1 MDAKRRIIYRGFRGI
16 GWVCLLGG
24 LLFSCRRPSGAEREG
39 TVAVRIGESVLY
51 KEDVEAQIPNGTLS
65 NDSAHIADKIVK
77 DWTLQQVMLKKA
89 KENTAVSAA
98 AFEKQIEAY
107 KNSLI
112 LYDYQNRVLNQWL
125 DTVVRE
131 EEIAAY
137 YQQNMSQ
144 FYLKSNIVRVRFVK
158 IRKDHRL
165 AEKIKKE
172 MFATPFTDENML
184 QLAKWCQ
191 QAAENYYL
199 EDEQWLYFNDL
210 LREVPIQ
217 TYNQENFLKNNRN
230 IEISAE
236 ESVYYVT
243 IVDFK
248 VRDMVSPLNFET
260 ERIRQI
266 LLNHRR
272 QVFLQKMQR
281 DLMRE
286 AEENHWIKYE

>member
-1 MDAKRRIIYRGFRGI
+1 M
-16 GWVCLLGG
+16 VCLLGS
-24 LLFSCRRPSGAEREG
+24 LLFSCGRWTGADGAG
-39 TVAVRIGESVLY
+39 TVAVRVGEAVLY
-51 KEDVEAQIPNGTLS
+51 QEDIEAQIPKGALP
-65 NDSAHIADKIVK
+65 NDSAHIADKIIK

-98 AFEKQIEAY
+98 AFEKQIEEY

-112 LYDYQNRVLNQWL
+112 LYDYQNRVLSQRL
-125 DTVVRE
+125 DTVVSD

-137 YQQNMSQ
+137 YEQNKSQ

-165 AEKIKKE
+165 ADKIKKE
-172 MFATPFTDENML
+172 IFATPFTDENML
-184 QLAKWCQ
+184 QLAKWCR

-230 IEISAE
+230 IEISAG

-248 VRDMVSPLNFET
+248 VRDMISPLNFET

-272 QVFLQKMQR
+272 QVFLEKMQR

>member
-1 MDAKRRIIYRGFRGI
+1 MDAKRRMIYRGFRRI
-16 GWVCLLGG
+16 GLVCLLGG
-24 LLFSCRRPSGAEREG
+24 LLFSCHRPGAGTGG
-39 TVAVRIGESVLY
+39 TVAVRVDDAVLY
-51 KEDVEAQIPNGTLS
+51 KEEIEAQIPKGALS
-65 NDSAHIADKIVK
+65 QDSAHIAEKIIN

-89 KENTAVSAA
+89 KENSAVSAT
-98 AFEKQIEAY
+98 AFEKQIEEY

-112 LYDYQNRVLNQWL
+112 LYDYQNRVLSQRL
-125 DTVVRE
+125 DTVVSA
-131 EEIAAY
+131 EEIEAY
-137 YQQNMSQ
+137 YQQNMPQ

-158 IRKDHRL
+158 LRKDHRL
-165 AEKIKKE
+165 ADKIKN
-172 MFATPFTDENML
+172 AVFTDALSDEDML
-184 QLAKWCQ
+184 QLAKWCR
-191 QAAENYYL
+191 QAADNYYL
-199 EDEQWLYFNDL
+199 EEDQWLYFNDL

-230 IEISAE
+230 IEISAGNA
-236 ESVYYVT
+236 VYYVR

-260 ERIRQI
+260 DRIRQI

>member
-1 MDAKRRIIYRGFRGI
+1 MDAKRRMIYGGFRRMGMA
-16 GWVCLLGG
+16 CLLGG
-24 LLFSCRRPSGAEREG
+24 LLFSCHRPGAGTGG
-39 TVAVRIGESVLY
+39 TVAVRVEDAILY
-51 KEDVEAQIPNGTLS
+51 KEDIEARIPKGTLS
-65 NDSAHIADKIVK
+65 QDSAHIAEKIIN

-89 KENTAVSAA
+89 KENAVSAA
-98 AFEKQIEAY
+98 AFEKQIEEY

-112 LYDYQNRVLNQWL
+112 LYDYQNRVLSQRL
-125 DTVVRE
+125 DTVVSA

-158 IRKDHRL
+158 LRKDHRL
-165 AEKIKKE
+165 ADKIKK
-172 MFATPFTDENML
+172 AVFTAALSDEDML
-184 QLAKWCQ
+184 QLAKWCR
-191 QAAENYYL
+191 QAADNYYL
-199 EDEQWLYFNDL
+199 EEDQWLYFNDL

-217 TYNQENFLKNNRN
+217 TYNQEDFLKNNRN
-230 IEISAE
+230 IEISAGDA
-236 ESVYYVT
+236 VYYVR

-272 QVFLQKMQR
+272 QVFLQTMQQ

>member
-1 MDAKRRIIYRGFRGI
+1 SMDAKRRMIYGGFRRMGMA
-16 GWVCLLGG
+16 CLLGG
-24 LLFSCRRPSGAEREG
+24 LLFSCHRPGAGTGG
-39 TVAVRIGESVLY
+39 TVAVRVADAILY
-51 KEDVEAQIPNGTLS
+51 KEDIEARIPKGTLS
-65 NDSAHIADKIVK
+65 QDSAHIAEKIIN

-89 KENTAVSAA
+89 KENAVSAA
-98 AFEKQIEAY
+98 AFEKQIEEY

-112 LYDYQNRVLNQWL
+112 LYDYQNRVLSQRL
-125 DTVVRE
+125 DTAVSA

-158 IRKDHRL
+158 LRKDHRL
-165 AEKIKKE
+165 ADKIKK
-172 MFATPFTDENML
+172 AVFTAALSDEDML
-184 QLAKWCQ
+184 QLAKWCR
-191 QAAENYYL
+191 QAADNYYL
-199 EDEQWLYFNDL
+199 EEDQWLYFNDL

-217 TYNQENFLKNNRN
+217 TYNQEDFLKNNRN
-230 IEISAE
+230 IEISAGDA
-236 ESVYYVT
+236 VYYVR

-272 QVFLQKMQR
+272 QVFLQTMQQ

>member
-1 MDAKRRIIYRGFRGI
+1 MDAKRRMIYRGFRGI
-16 GWVCLLGG
+16 GLACLLGG
-24 LLFSCRRPSGAEREG
+24 LLYSCHRSNVGMGG
-39 TVAVRIGESVLY
+39 TVAVRVGDAVLY
-51 KEDVEAQIPNGTLS
+51 KEEIEAQIPKGTLS
-65 NDSAHIADKIVK
+65 QDSAHIAEKIIN

-89 KENTAVSAA
+89 KENSAVSAA
-98 AFEKQIEAY
+98 AFEKQIEEY

-112 LYDYQNRVLNQWL
+112 LYDYQNRVLSQRL
-125 DTVVRE
+125 DTVVSE

-137 YQQNMSQ
+137 YQQNMPQ

-158 IRKDHRL
+158 LRKDHRL
-165 AEKIKKE
+165 ADKIKK
-172 MFATPFTDENML
+172 AVFTAELSDEDML
-184 QLAKWCQ
+184 QLAKWCR
-191 QAAENYYL
+191 QAADNYYL
-199 EDEQWLYFNDL
+199 EEDQWLYFNDL

-230 IEISAE
+230 IEISAGDA
-236 ESVYYVT
+236 VYYVR

-260 ERIRQI
+260 DRIRQI

-286 AEENHWIKYE
+286 AEEKQWIKYK

>member
-1 MDAKRRIIYRGFRGI
+1 MDAKHRMICRGFRGI
-16 GWVCLLGG
+16 GLACLLGG
-24 LLFSCRRPSGAEREG
+24 LLYSCHRSNVGMGG
-39 TVAVRIGESVLY
+39 TVAVRVGDAVLY
-51 KEDVEAQIPNGTLS
+51 KEEVEAQIPKGTLS
-65 NDSAHIADKIVK
+65 QDSAHIAEKIIN

-89 KENTAVSAA
+89 KENSAVSAA
-98 AFEKQIEAY
+98 AFEKQIEEY

-112 LYDYQNRVLNQWL
+112 LYDYQNRVLSQRL
-125 DTVVRE
+125 DTVVSE

-137 YQQNMSQ
+137 YQQNMPQ

-158 IRKDHRL
+158 LRKDHRL
-165 AEKIKKE
+165 ADKIKK
-172 MFATPFTDENML
+172 AVFTAELSDEDML
-184 QLAKWCQ
+184 QLAKWCR
-191 QAAENYYL
+191 QAADNYYL
-199 EDEQWLYFNDL
+199 EEDQWLYFNDL

-230 IEISAE
+230 IEISAGDA
-236 ESVYYVT
+236 VYYVR

-260 ERIRQI
+260 DRIRQI

-286 AEENHWIKYE
+286 AEEKQWIKYN

>member
-1 MDAKRRIIYRGFRGI
+1 MDAKHGMIYGGFRRIGLA
-16 GWVCLLGG
+16 CLFGG
-24 LLFSCRRPSGAEREG
+24 LLFSCHRPGAGMNG
-39 TVAVRIGESVLY
+39 TVAVRVDDAVLY
-51 KEDVEAQIPNGTLS
+51 KEEIEAQIPKGTLS
-65 NDSAHIADKIVK
+65 QDSAHIAEKIIN

-89 KENTAVSAA
+89 KENSAVSAA
-98 AFEKQIEAY
+98 AFEKQIEEY

-112 LYDYQNRVLNQWL
+112 LYDYQNRVLSQRL
-125 DTVVRE
+125 DTVVSA

-137 YQQNMSQ
+137 YQQNMPQ

-158 IRKDHRL
+158 LRKDHRL
-165 AEKIKKE
+165 ADKIKKAV
-172 MFATPFTDENML
+172 FAADLSDEDIL
-184 QLAKWCQ
+184 QLAKWCR
-191 QAAENYYL
+191 QAADNYYL
-199 EDEQWLYFNDL
+199 EEDQWLYFNDL

-230 IEISAE
+230 IEISAGNA
-236 ESVYYVT
+236 VYYVR

-260 ERIRQI
+260 DRIRQI

>member
-1 MDAKRRIIYRGFRGI
+1 M
-16 GWVCLLGG
+16 VCLLGS
-24 LLFSCRRPSGAEREG
+24 LLLSCGRWTGTDGVG
-39 TVAVRIGESVLY
+39 TVVVRVGESVLY
-51 KEDVEAQIPNGTLS
+51 KEDIEAQIPKGVLS

-89 KENTAVSAA
+89 KENTTASAA
-98 AFEKQIEAY
+98 AFEKQIEEY

-112 LYDYQNRVLNQWL
+112 LYDYQNRVLSQRL
-125 DTVVRE
+125 DTVVSD
-131 EEIAAY
+131 EEIEAY
-137 YQQNMSQ
+137 YEQNKSQ

-165 AEKIKKE
+165 ADKIKKE
-172 MFATPFTDENML
+172 IFATPFTDENML
-184 QLAKWCQ
+184 QLAKWCR

-230 IEISAE
+230 IEVTAG

-243 IVDFK
+243 IIDFK
-248 VRDMVSPLNFET
+248 VRDMISPLNFET
-260 ERIRQI
+260 DRIRQI

-272 QVFLQKMQR
+272 QVFLENMQR

>member
-1 MDAKRRIIYRGFRGI
+1 MA
-16 GWVCLLGG
+16 CLLGG
-24 LLFSCRRPSGAEREG
+24 LLFSCHRPGAGAGG
-39 TVAVRIGESVLY
+39 TVAVRVEDAVLY
-51 KEDVEAQIPNGTLS
+51 KEDIEAQIPKGTLS
-65 NDSAHIADKIVK
+65 QDSAHIAEKIIN

-89 KENTAVSAA
+89 KENAVSAA
-98 AFEKQIEAY
+98 AFEKQIEEY

-112 LYDYQNRVLNQWL
+112 LYDYQNRVLSQRL
-125 DTVVRE
+125 DTVVSA

-158 IRKDHRL
+158 LRKDHRL
-165 AEKIKKE
+165 ADKIKK
-172 MFATPFTDENML
+172 AVFTAALSDEDML
-184 QLAKWCQ
+184 QLAKWCR
-191 QAAENYYL
+191 QAADNYYL
-199 EDEQWLYFNDL
+199 EEDQWLYFNDL

-217 TYNQENFLKNNRN
+217 TYNQEDFLKNNRN
-230 IEISAE
+230 IEISAGDA
-236 ESVYYVT
+236 VYYVR

-272 QVFLQKMQR
+272 QVFLQTMQQ

>member
-1 MDAKRRIIYRGFRGI
+1 MDAKHRMANGGFRWI
-16 GWVCLLGG
+16 GLACLLGG
-24 LLFSCRRPSGAEREG
+24 LLFSCQRPGAGTGG
-39 TVAVRIGESVLY
+39 TVAVRVDDAVLY
-51 KEDVEAQIPNGTLS
+51 KEEIEAQIPKGTLS
-65 NDSAHIADKIVK
+65 QDSAHIAEKIIN

-89 KENTAVSAA
+89 KENTSVSAA
-98 AFEKQIEAY
+98 AFEKQIEEY

-112 LYDYQNRVLNQWL
+112 LYDYQNRVLSQRL
-125 DTVVRE
+125 DTAVSE

-158 IRKDHRL
+158 LRKDHRL
-165 AEKIKKE
+165 ADKIKK
-172 MFATPFTDENML
+172 AVFTADLSDEDML
-184 QLAKWCQ
+184 QLAKWCR
-191 QAAENYYL
+191 QAADNYYL
-199 EDEQWLYFNDL
+199 EEDQWLYFNDL

-230 IEISAE
+230 IEISAGDA
-236 ESVYYVT
+236 VYYVR

-260 ERIRQI
+260 DRIRQI

-272 QVFLQKMQR
+272 QVFLQKMQQ

>member
-1 MDAKRRIIYRGFRGI
+1 M
-16 GWVCLLGG
+16 VCLLGG
-24 LLFSCRRPSGAEREG
+24 LLFSCHRPGAGTGG
-39 TVAVRIGESVLY
+39 TVAVRVDDAVLY
-51 KEDVEAQIPNGTLS
+51 KEEIEAQIPKGALS
-65 NDSAHIADKIVK
+65 QDSAHIAEKIIN

-89 KENTAVSAA
+89 KENSAVSAA
-98 AFEKQIEAY
+98 AFEKQIEEY

-112 LYDYQNRVLNQWL
+112 LYDYQNRVLSQRL
-125 DTVVRE
+125 DTVVSA
-131 EEIAAY
+131 EEIEAY
-137 YQQNMSQ
+137 YQQNMPQ

-158 IRKDHRL
+158 LRKDHRL
-165 AEKIKKE
+165 ADKIKN
-172 MFATPFTDENML
+172 AVFTDALSDEDML
-184 QLAKWCQ
+184 QLAKWCR
-191 QAAENYYL
+191 QAADNYYL
-199 EDEQWLYFNDL
+199 EEDQWLYFNDL

-230 IEISAE
+230 IEISAGNA
-236 ESVYYVT
+236 VYYVR

-260 ERIRQI
+260 DRIRQI

>member
-39 TVAVRIGESVLY
+39 TVAVRVGESVLY
-51 KEDVEAQIPNGTLS
+51 KEDIEAQIPNGTLS

-272 QVFLQKMQR
+272 QVYLQKMQR

>member
-1 MDAKRRIIYRGFRGI
+1 MGMA
-16 GWVCLLGG
+16 CLLGG
-24 LLFSCRRPSGAEREG
+24 LLFSCHRPGAGTGG
-39 TVAVRIGESVLY
+39 TVAVRVEDAILY
-51 KEDVEAQIPNGTLS
+51 KEDIEAQIPKGTLS
-65 NDSAHIADKIVK
+65 QDSAHIAEKIIN

-89 KENTAVSAA
+89 KENAVSAA
-98 AFEKQIEAY
+98 AFEKQIEEY

-112 LYDYQNRVLNQWL
+112 LYDYQNRVLSQRL
-125 DTVVRE
+125 DTAVSA

-158 IRKDHRL
+158 LRKDHRL
-165 AEKIKKE
+165 ADKIKK
-172 MFATPFTDENML
+172 AVFTAALSDEDML
-184 QLAKWCQ
+184 QLAKWCR
-191 QAAENYYL
+191 QAADNYYL
-199 EDEQWLYFNDL
+199 EEDQWLYFNDL

-217 TYNQENFLKNNRN
+217 TYNQEDFLKNNRN
-230 IEISAE
+230 IEISAGDA
-236 ESVYYVT
+236 VYYVR

-272 QVFLQKMQR
+272 QVFLQTMQQ

>member
-1 MDAKRRIIYRGFRGI
+1 MGMA
-16 GWVCLLGG
+16 CLLGG
-24 LLFSCRRPSGAEREG
+24 LLFSCHRPGAGTGG
-39 TVAVRIGESVLY
+39 TVAVRVEDAVLY
-51 KEDVEAQIPNGTLS
+51 KEEIEAQIPKGTLS
-65 NDSAHIADKIVK
+65 QDSAHIAEKIIN

-89 KENTAVSAA
+89 KENAVSAA
-98 AFEKQIEAY
+98 AFEKQIEEY

-112 LYDYQNRVLNQWL
+112 LYDYQNRVLSQRL
-125 DTVVRE
+125 DTAVSA

-158 IRKDHRL
+158 LRKDHRL
-165 AEKIKKE
+165 ADKIKK
-172 MFATPFTDENML
+172 AVFTAALSDEDML
-184 QLAKWCQ
+184 QLAKWCR
-191 QAAENYYL
+191 QAADNYYL
-199 EDEQWLYFNDL
+199 EEDQWLYFNDL

-217 TYNQENFLKNNRN
+217 TYNQEDFLKNNRN
-230 IEISAE
+230 IEISAGDA
-236 ESVYYVT
+236 VYYVR

-272 QVFLQKMQR
+272 QVFLQTMQQ

>member
-1 MDAKRRIIYRGFRGI
+1 MDAKQRMIHGGFRRIGMA
-16 GWVCLLGG
+16 CLLGG
-24 LLFSCRRPSGAEREG
+24 LLFSCHRPGAGTGG
-39 TVAVRIGESVLY
+39 TVAVRVADAVLY
-51 KEDVEAQIPNGTLS
+51 KEEIEAQIPKGTLS
-65 NDSAHIADKIVK
+65 QDSAHIAAKIIN

-89 KENTAVSAA
+89 KENSAVSAA
-98 AFEKQIEAY
+98 AFEKQIEEY

-112 LYDYQNRVLNQWL
+112 LYDYQNRVLSQRL
-125 DTVVRE
+125 DTAVSA

-158 IRKDHRL
+158 LRKDHRL
-165 AEKIKKE
+165 ADKIKKAV
-172 MFATPFTDENML
+172 FTATLSDEDML
-184 QLAKWCQ
+184 QLAKWCR
-191 QAAENYYL
+191 QAADNYYL
-199 EDEQWLYFNDL
+199 EEDQWLYFNDL

-217 TYNQENFLKNNRN
+217 TYNQEDFLKNNRN
-230 IEISAE
+230 IEISAGDA
-236 ESVYYVT
+236 VYYVR

-272 QVFLQKMQR
+272 QVFLQTMQQ

>member
-1 MDAKRRIIYRGFRGI
+1 MDAKRSMIYRGFRRMGLA
-16 GWVCLLGG
+16 CLLGG
-24 LLFSCRRPSGAEREG
+24 LLFSCHRQGSGMGG
-39 TVAVRIGESVLY
+39 TVAVRVGDAVLY
-51 KEDVEAQIPNGTLS
+51 KEEIEAQIPKGTLS
-65 NDSAHIADKIVK
+65 QDSAHIAEKIIN

-89 KENTAVSAA
+89 KENSAVSAA
-98 AFEKQIEAY
+98 AFEKQIEEY

-112 LYDYQNRVLNQWL
+112 LYDYQNRVLSQRL
-125 DTVVRE
+125 DTVVSE

-137 YQQNMSQ
+137 YQQNMPQ

-158 IRKDHRL
+158 LRKDHRL
-165 AEKIKKE
+165 ADKIKK
-172 MFATPFTDENML
+172 AVFTAELSDEDML
-184 QLAKWCQ
+184 QLAKWCR
-191 QAAENYYL
+191 QAADNYYL
-199 EDEQWLYFNDL
+199 EEDQWLYFNDL

-230 IEISAE
+230 IEISAGDA
-236 ESVYYVT
+236 VYYVR

-260 ERIRQI
+260 DRIRQI

-286 AEENHWIKYE
+286 AEEKQWIKYK

>member
-1 MDAKRRIIYRGFRGI
+1 
-16 GWVCLLGG
+16 
-24 LLFSCRRPSGAEREG
+24 S
-39 TVAVRIGESVLY
+39 
-51 KEDVEAQIPNGTLS
+51 Q
-65 NDSAHIADKIVK
+65 DSAHIAEKIIN

-89 KENTAVSAA
+89 KENTAESAA
-98 AFEKQIEAY
+98 AFEKQIEEY
-107 KNSLI
+107 RNSLI
-112 LYDYQNRVLNQWL
+112 LYDYQNRVLSQRL
-125 DTVVRE
+125 DTVVSA

-158 IRKDHRL
+158 LRKDHRL
-165 AEKIKKE
+165 ADKIKKAV
-172 MFATPFTDENML
+172 FSPALSDEDML
-184 QLAKWCQ
+184 QLAKWCR
-191 QAAENYYL
+191 QAADNYYL
-199 EDEQWLYFNDL
+199 EEEQWLYFNDL

-217 TYNQENFLKNNRN
+217 TYNQDNFLKNNRN
-230 IEISAE
+230 IEISAGDA
-236 ESVYYVT
+236 VYYVR

-272 QVFLQKMQR
+272 QVFLQRMQQ
-281 DLMRE
+281 DVMRE

>member
-1 MDAKRRIIYRGFRGI
+1 MGMA
-16 GWVCLLGG
+16 CLLGG
-24 LLFSCRRPSGAEREG
+24 LLFSCHRPGAGTGG
-39 TVAVRIGESVLY
+39 TVAVRVEDAILY
-51 KEDVEAQIPNGTLS
+51 KEDIEARIPKGTLS
-65 NDSAHIADKIVK
+65 QDSAHIAEKIIN

-89 KENTAVSAA
+89 KENAVSAA
-98 AFEKQIEAY
+98 AFEKQIEEY

-112 LYDYQNRVLNQWL
+112 LYDYQNRVLSQRL
-125 DTVVRE
+125 DTVVSA

-158 IRKDHRL
+158 LRKDHRL
-165 AEKIKKE
+165 ADKIKK
-172 MFATPFTDENML
+172 AVFTAALSDEDML
-184 QLAKWCQ
+184 QLAKWCR
-191 QAAENYYL
+191 QAADNYYL
-199 EDEQWLYFNDL
+199 EEDQWLYFNDL

-217 TYNQENFLKNNRN
+217 TYNQEDFLKNNRN
-230 IEISAE
+230 IEISAGDA
-236 ESVYYVT
+236 VYYVR

-272 QVFLQKMQR
+272 QVFLQTMQQ

>member
-1 MDAKRRIIYRGFRGI
+1 M
-16 GWVCLLGG
+16 VCLLGS
-24 LLFSCRRPSGAEREG
+24 LLFSCGRWTGTDGEG
-39 TVAVRIGESVLY
+39 TVVVRVGDSVLY
-51 KEDVEAQIPNGTLS
+51 KEDIEAQIPKGVLS

-89 KENTAVSAA
+89 RENTTASAA
-98 AFEKQIEAY
+98 AFEKQIEEY

-112 LYDYQNRVLNQWL
+112 LYDYQNRVLSQRL
-125 DTVVRE
+125 DTVVSD

-137 YQQNMSQ
+137 YEQNKSQ

-165 AEKIKKE
+165 ADKIKKE
-172 MFATPFTDENML
+172 IFATPFTDENML
-184 QLAKWCQ
+184 QLAKWCR

-230 IEISAE
+230 IEVTAG

-243 IVDFK
+243 IIDFK
-248 VRDMVSPLNFET
+248 VRDMISPLNFET
-260 ERIRQI
+260 DRIRQI

-272 QVFLQKMQR
+272 QVFLENMQR

>member
-1 MDAKRRIIYRGFRGI
+1 MGFRGA
-16 GWVCLLGG
+16 GLFCLLGS
-24 LLFSCRRPSGAEREG
+24 LLFSCGRWTGTDEAG
-39 TVAVRIGESVLY
+39 TVVVRVGDSVLY
-51 KEDVEAQIPNGTLS
+51 QEDIEAQIPKGVLP

-89 KENTAVSAA
+89 KENTTVSAA
-98 AFEKQIEAY
+98 AFEKQIEEY

-112 LYDYQNRVLNQWL
+112 LYDYQNRVLSQRL
-125 DTVVRE
+125 DTMVSD

-137 YQQNMSQ
+137 YEQNKSQ

-158 IRKDHRL
+158 IRQDHRL
-165 AEKIKKE
+165 ADKIKKE
-172 MFATPFTDENML
+172 IFATPFTDENML
-184 QLAKWCQ
+184 QLAKWCR

-230 IEISAE
+230 IEISAG

-272 QVFLQKMQR
+272 QVFLEKMQR

>member
-1 MDAKRRIIYRGFRGI
+1 MGMA
-16 GWVCLLGG
+16 CLLGG
-24 LLFSCRRPSGAEREG
+24 LLFSCHRPGAGTGG
-39 TVAVRIGESVLY
+39 TVAVRVADAVLY
-51 KEDVEAQIPNGTLS
+51 KEEIEAQIPKGTLS
-65 NDSAHIADKIVK
+65 QDSAHIAEKIVN

-89 KENTAVSAA
+89 KENAVSAA
-98 AFEKQIEAY
+98 AFEKQIEEY

-112 LYDYQNRVLNQWL
+112 LYDYQNRVLSQRL
-125 DTVVRE
+125 DTAVSA

-158 IRKDHRL
+158 LRKDHRL
-165 AEKIKKE
+165 ADKIKK
-172 MFATPFTDENML
+172 AVFTAALSDEDML
-184 QLAKWCQ
+184 QLAKWCR
-191 QAAENYYL
+191 QAADNYYL
-199 EDEQWLYFNDL
+199 EEDQWLYFNDL

-217 TYNQENFLKNNRN
+217 TYNQEDFLKNNRN
-230 IEISAE
+230 IEISAGDA
-236 ESVYYVT
+236 VYYVR

-272 QVFLQKMQR
+272 QVFLQTMQQ

>member
-1 MDAKRRIIYRGFRGI
+1 
-16 GWVCLLGG
+16 CLLGG
-24 LLFSCRRPSGAEREG
+24 LLFSCHRPGAGTGG
-39 TVAVRIGESVLY
+39 TVAVRVEDAILY
-51 KEDVEAQIPNGTLS
+51 KEDIEAQIPKGTLS
-65 NDSAHIADKIVK
+65 QDSAHIAEKIIN

-89 KENTAVSAA
+89 KENAVSAA
-98 AFEKQIEAY
+98 AFEKQIEEY

-112 LYDYQNRVLNQWL
+112 LYDYQNRVLSQRL
-125 DTVVRE
+125 DTAVSA

-158 IRKDHRL
+158 LRKDHRL
-165 AEKIKKE
+165 ADKIKK
-172 MFATPFTDENML
+172 AVFTAALSDEDML
-184 QLAKWCQ
+184 QLAKWCR
-191 QAAENYYL
+191 QAADNYYL
-199 EDEQWLYFNDL
+199 EEDQWLYFNDL

-217 TYNQENFLKNNRN
+217 TYNQEDFLKNNRN
-230 IEISAE
+230 IEISAGDA
-236 ESVYYVT
+236 VYYVR

-272 QVFLQKMQR
+272 QVFLQTMQQ

>member
-1 MDAKRRIIYRGFRGI
+1 MDAKHGIIYGGFRGI
-16 GWVCLLGG
+16 GLACLLGG
-24 LLFSCRRPSGAEREG
+24 LLFSCHRPNAGMGG
-39 TVAVRIGESVLY
+39 TVAVRVGDAVLY
-51 KEDVEAQIPNGTLS
+51 KEEIEAQIPKGTLS
-65 NDSAHIADKIVK
+65 QDSAHIAEKIIN

-89 KENTAVSAA
+89 KENTAVSAS
-98 AFEKQIEAY
+98 AFEKQIEEY

-112 LYDYQNRVLNQWL
+112 LYDYQNRVLSQRL
-125 DTVVRE
+125 DTVVSAD
-131 EEIAAY
+131 EIAAY
-137 YQQNMSQ
+137 YQQNMPQ

-158 IRKDHRL
+158 LRKDHRL
-165 AEKIKKE
+165 ADKIKKAV
-172 MFATPFTDENML
+172 FSPALSDEDML
-184 QLAKWCQ
+184 QLAKWCR
-191 QAAENYYL
+191 QAADNYYL
-199 EDEQWLYFNDL
+199 EEEQWLYFNDL

-217 TYNQENFLKNNRN
+217 TYNQENFLKDNRN
-230 IEISAE
+230 IEISAGDA
-236 ESVYYVT
+236 VYYVR

-272 QVFLQKMQR
+272 QVFLQTMQQ

>member
-1 MDAKRRIIYRGFRGI
+1 MDAKRRMICRGFRGI
-16 GWVCLLGG
+16 GLACLLGG
-24 LLFSCRRPSGAEREG
+24 LLYSCHRSNVGMGG
-39 TVAVRIGESVLY
+39 TVAVRVGDAVLY
-51 KEDVEAQIPNGTLS
+51 KEEVEAQIPKGTLS
-65 NDSAHIADKIVK
+65 QDSAHIAEKIIN

-89 KENTAVSAA
+89 KENSAVSAA
-98 AFEKQIEAY
+98 AFEKQIEEY

-112 LYDYQNRVLNQWL
+112 LYDYQNRVLSQRL
-125 DTVVRE
+125 DTVVSE

-137 YQQNMSQ
+137 YQQNMPQ

-158 IRKDHRL
+158 LRKDHRL
-165 AEKIKKE
+165 ADKIKK
-172 MFATPFTDENML
+172 AVFTAELSDEDML
-184 QLAKWCQ
+184 QLAKWCR
-191 QAAENYYL
+191 QAADNYYL
-199 EDEQWLYFNDL
+199 EEDQWLYFNDL

-230 IEISAE
+230 IEISAGDA
-236 ESVYYVT
+236 VYYVR

-260 ERIRQI
+260 DRIRQI

-286 AEENHWIKYE
+286 AEEKQWIKYK

>member
-1 MDAKRRIIYRGFRGI
+1 M
-16 GWVCLLGG
+16 VCLLGS
-24 LLFSCRRPSGAEREG
+24 LLFSSCGRWAGADGAG
-39 TVAVRIGESVLY
+39 TVVVRVGESVLY
-51 KEDVEAQIPNGTLS
+51 KEDIEAQIPKGALP

-89 KENTAVSAA
+89 KENTTVSAA
-98 AFEKQIEAY
+98 AFEKQIEEY

-112 LYDYQNRVLNQWL
+112 LYDYQNRVLSQRL
-125 DTVVRE
+125 DTVVSD

-137 YQQNMSQ
+137 YEQNKSQ

-165 AEKIKKE
+165 ADKIKKE
-172 MFATPFTDENML
+172 IFATPFTDENML
-184 QLAKWCQ
+184 QLAKWCR

-230 IEISAE
+230 IEISAG

-248 VRDMVSPLNFET
+248 VRDMISPLNFET

-272 QVFLQKMQR
+272 QVFLEKMQR

>member
-1 MDAKRRIIYRGFRGI
+1 M
-16 GWVCLLGG
+16 
-24 LLFSCRRPSGAEREG
+24 
-39 TVAVRIGESVLY
+39 AVRVGESVLY
-51 KEDVEAQIPNGTLS
+51 KEDIEAQIPNGTLS

-137 YQQNMSQ
+137 YQRNMSQ

>member
-1 MDAKRRIIYRGFRGI
+1 MGMA
-16 GWVCLLGG
+16 CLLGG
-24 LLFSCRRPSGAEREG
+24 LLFSCHRPGAGAGG
-39 TVAVRIGESVLY
+39 TVAVRVEDAVLY
-51 KEDVEAQIPNGTLS
+51 KEDIEAQIPKGTLS
-65 NDSAHIADKIVK
+65 QDSAHIAEKIIN

-89 KENTAVSAA
+89 KENAVSAA
-98 AFEKQIEAY
+98 AFEKQIEEY

-112 LYDYQNRVLNQWL
+112 LYDYQNRVLSQRL
-125 DTVVRE
+125 DTVVSA

-158 IRKDHRL
+158 LRKDHRL
-165 AEKIKKE
+165 ADKIKK
-172 MFATPFTDENML
+172 AVFTAALSDEDML
-184 QLAKWCQ
+184 QLAKWCR
-191 QAAENYYL
+191 QAADNYYL
-199 EDEQWLYFNDL
+199 EEDQWLYFNDL

-217 TYNQENFLKNNRN
+217 TYNQEDFLKNNRN
-230 IEISAE
+230 IEISAGDA
-236 ESVYYVT
+236 VYYVR

-272 QVFLQKMQR
+272 QVFLQTMQQ

>member
-1 MDAKRRIIYRGFRGI
+1 MF
-16 GWVCLLGG
+16 CLLGG
-24 LLFSCRRPSGAEREG
+24 LLFSCRRPSGAEREA
-39 TVAVRIGESVLY
+39 TVAVRVGDSVLY
-51 KEDVEAQIPNGTLS
+51 KEDIEVQIPKGTLS
-65 NDSAHIADKIVK
+65 HDSAHIADKIVK
-77 DWTLQQVMLKKA
+77 DWVLQQVMLRKA
-89 KENTAVSAA
+89 KENTAVSSA
-98 AFEKQIEAY
+98 AFEKQIEDY
-107 KNSLI
+107 RNSLI
-112 LYDYQNRVLNQWL
+112 LYDYQNRVLSQRL
-125 DTVVRE
+125 DTAVSA
-131 EEIAAY
+131 EEIATY
-137 YQQNMSQ
+137 YERNKSQ

-230 IEISAE
+230 IEISAGE
-236 ESVYYVT
+236 AVYYVT

-286 AEENHWIKYE
+286 AEENHWIKYN